1 MEAGASVDRRRRNL
15 QVVLFLIILATLPF
29 YCAGFVLLGT
39 APGVRGGTP
48 TQPATTPPPLERTLA
63 TATRIAFPSITP
75 LPGGGG
81 GLLPTPGQ
89 FFPTVIFPT
98 VVFPTLALPTA
109 TPFIFPTST
118 PAPTLTMPPT
128 AVLPPT
134 QTPSPIPIATD
145 TPFVFASATPMPVP
159 DSDGDGVA
167 DNLDLC
173 PSIPGPPPSGCPP
186 PTPTP
191 SETVLPPG
199 P

>member
-1 MEAGASVDRRRRNL
+1 MVAGASADRRRRNL

-39 APGVRGGTP
+39 APGVRATP
-48 TQPATTPPPLERTLA
+48 TPLATTPPALTRTLA

-89 FFPTVIFPT
+89 FFPTIVFPT

-118 PAPTLTMPPT
+118 PAPTLT
-128 AVLPPT
+128 LPPT
-134 QTPSPIPIATD
+134 IAPPPSATTSPIPIATD
-145 TPFVFASATPMPVP
+145 TPFVFASATPIPVP

-173 PSIPGPPPSGCPP
+173 PSQPGPPPTGCPP
-186 PTPTP
+186 TATPT
-191 SETVLPPG
+191 ETVLPPG